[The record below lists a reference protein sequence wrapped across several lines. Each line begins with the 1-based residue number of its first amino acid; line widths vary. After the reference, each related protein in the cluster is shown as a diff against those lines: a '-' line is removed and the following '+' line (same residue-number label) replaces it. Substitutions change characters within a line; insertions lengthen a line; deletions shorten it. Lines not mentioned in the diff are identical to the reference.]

1 MLFMAISVGGV
12 AVWTMHFV
20 GMSAV
25 SFVDP
30 DGVAMTVH
38 YRVDL
43 TMTSLVI
50 VIILCYIGI
59 YMCSHD
65 AAFVMDNV
73 DTVDAFIAQASKMSI
88 SEMRKMRSK
97 NRILFMALFQDLWKV
112 ILGALIMALGVCL
125 MHYLG
130 MMSIVIDKNVVLRW
144 DPYLIATS
152 VLIAIV
158 SYFFLYKFLYSCSV
172 MIHYMLLLL

>member
-88 SEMRKMRSK
+88 
-97 NRILFMALFQDLWKV
+97 NRIRFLERIFLISDMD
-112 ILGALIMALGVCL
+112 ILDACAINASTVSTL
-125 MHYLG
+125 
-130 MMSIVIDKNVVLRW
+130 SITN
-144 DPYLIATS
+144 A
-152 VLIAIV
+152 A
-158 SYFFLYKFLYSCSV
+158 SCEH
-172 MIHYMLLLL
+172 M